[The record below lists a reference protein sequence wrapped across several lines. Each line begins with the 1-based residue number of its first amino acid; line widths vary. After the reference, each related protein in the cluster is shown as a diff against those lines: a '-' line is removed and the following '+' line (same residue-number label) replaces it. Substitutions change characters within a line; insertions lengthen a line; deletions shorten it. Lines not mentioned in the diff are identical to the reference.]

1 MRRKS
6 IFEFKRV
13 GEQVRKR
20 LSSNLAGGLGNQL
33 NCYFAALYFAHKY
46 NYKIITLN
54 SGTANTI
61 HTLPNSLNSILPKQ
75 IQMKESKPVTINLEH
90 KKTNLRLNG
99 ALRSF
104 GSNFYSLYQSVSGIL
119 DDSNYTNLPEG
130 SYHYFL
136 QNHFKRVS
144 LNGTKSI
151 RFNGFFP
158 SQRFYQELKPH
169 LHSAESILH
178 FEKIIKSQAATL
190 EGANSL
196 TYCVLHLR
204 VGDYLLPGRNT
215 FGVLNEQ
222 YYLDAISR
230 VREEFPKIRIW
241 AVSDDEQVATK
252 LYPTLLHKEVELI
265 RGLDTQSPLTTFEFI
280 RNATVVICANSSF
293 SFWAA
298 RLSSKVE
305 RTFIPSKPHLSI
317 AGMKYLPDHWTRVDN
332 GFF

>member
-1 MRRKS
+1 
-6 IFEFKRV
+6 
-13 GEQVRKR
+13 VRKR
-20 LSSNLAGGLGNQL
+20 VSSNLAGGLGNQL

-46 NYKIITLN
+46 NYKIIALN

-61 HTLPNSLNSILPKQ
+61 HIQPNSLNSILPKE
-75 IQMKESKPVTINLEH
+75 IQMKESKPITINLEH

-119 DDSNYTNLPEG
+119 DDSDYTNLPEG
-130 SYHYFL
+130 SYHDFL
-136 QNHFKRVS
+136 QNHFKQVS
-144 LNGTKSI
+144 LNGTRSI

-158 SQRFYQELKPH
+158 SQRFYQELEPH
-169 LHSAESILH
+169 INSPESILH
-178 FEKIIKSQAATL
+178 FEKIITPEVELL
-190 EGANSL
+190 ESSNSL
-196 TYCVLHLR
+196 PYCVLHLR
-204 VGDYLLPGRNT
+204 VGDFLLPGRNT
-215 FGVLNEQ
+215 FGVLDEK
-222 YYLDAISR
+222 YFLGSISL
-230 VREEFPKIRIW
+230 VRKEYPGISVW

-252 LYPTLLHKEVELI
+252 LYPTLLHKDVQLI

-305 RTFIPSKPHLSI
+305 RTFIPSKLHLSI
-317 AGMKYLPDHWTRVDN
+317 AGMKYLPDYWTQVEN
-332 GFF
+332 SFM